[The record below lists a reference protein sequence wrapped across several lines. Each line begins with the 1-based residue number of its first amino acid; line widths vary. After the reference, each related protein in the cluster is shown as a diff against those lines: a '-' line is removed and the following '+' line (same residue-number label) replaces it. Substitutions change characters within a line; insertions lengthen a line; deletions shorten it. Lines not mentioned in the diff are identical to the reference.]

1 MFSVVEKS
9 CTLLHISGVI
19 WLALLYRKS
28 RGIGHLQSIFKSSW
42 NVWKSTESLQLSNF
56 SSKFIFYLFSQLD
69 WNNKWNDKPHNDV
82 GVAMEEHRSGMP
94 VFLVLAAIIDPAFV
108 PAVAMSAAVPVA
120 AMVVCGA
127 VEVDDDDPPV
137 PVLQKVS
144 KVLPVDPA
152 AKSSSNAIFTSR
164 PRHNKNTRPR
174 RTVKLRPRVVL
185 PI

>member
-1 MFSVVEKS
+1 
-9 CTLLHISGVI
+9 
-19 WLALLYRKS
+19 
-28 RGIGHLQSIFKSSW
+28 
-42 NVWKSTESLQLSNF
+42 
-56 SSKFIFYLFSQLD
+56 
-69 WNNKWNDKPHNDV
+69 
-82 GVAMEEHRSGMP
+82 MEEHRSGMP

-127 VEVDDDDPPV
+127 VEVDDDDPP
-137 PVLQKVS
+137 